1 MPTTRLKRP
10 AFWRPLALTVA
21 LIGFQGYLGFSAIG
35 GQFGTE
41 NRTQIL
47 LDIDQ
52 LKAKSSALQAEIEDY
67 RHRATLMDPRRLD
80 PDIVTERARALLNMA
95 NADDVIVMVD
105 RETGKPISSKFQELT
120 SDELT
125 SIIEADSTL

>member
-1 MPTTRLKRP
+1 MPTRLKRP
-10 AFWRPLALTVA
+10 AIWRPLAMTVA
-21 LIGFQGYLGFSAIG
+21 LLGFQAYLGFSDID
-35 GQFGTE
+35 GQFGIE

-52 LKAKSSALQAEIEDY
+52 LKARSAALQAEIDAY
-67 RHRATLMDPRRLD
+67 SHRATLMDTRRLD

-105 RETGKPISSKFQELT
+105 PTSGKPLSGKFEELPQ
-120 SDELT
+120 DQLT
-125 SIIEADSTL
+125 DLLRADSIL